1 MGKINFYKKVY
12 IHVAL
17 ALAWFLL
24 AEYFMLH
31 SEVVVNTMLSMLE
44 WYRRLLV
51 LWWFMWVSYWTEKMM
66 INNSD
71 KLTQYS
77 ALWIYVLAEALLF
90 VPIIFIAI
98 SYTQDMSLLLQ
109 ATVVTLALFLWISAV
124 AFITKK
130 DFSFLRSALI
140 IWVFIAA
147 WLIISWVLFWFTL
160 WLLFSVLM
168 VILAWWSILYNTSN
182 IIHKYSEDQY
192 IVAALWLF
200 SSLMLLFWYILRIFL
215 SRD

>member
-1 MGKINFYKKVY
+1 MKTNFYKKVY
-12 IHVAL
+12 LHVAL
-17 ALAWFLL
+17 AVVWFLI

-31 SEVVVNTMLSMLE
+31 SEIIVNTMLSMLE
-44 WYRRLLV
+44 WYRRLLI
-51 LWWFMWVSYWTEKMM
+51 LWWFAWVTYLAEKMAT
-66 INNSD
+66 NNSD
-71 KLTQYS
+71 KLTQYM
-77 ALWIYVLAEALLF
+77 ALWLYVIAEALLF

-109 ATVVTLALFLWISAV
+109 ATVVTLALFWWISAV
-124 AFITKK
+124 AFTTKK

-140 IWVFIAA
+140 VWTFVAM
-147 WLIISWVLFWFTL
+147 WLIIAWVLFWFTL

-182 IIHKYSEDQY
+182 IIHKYNEDQY

-200 SSLMLLFWYILRIFL
+200 SSLMLLFWYILRIFM